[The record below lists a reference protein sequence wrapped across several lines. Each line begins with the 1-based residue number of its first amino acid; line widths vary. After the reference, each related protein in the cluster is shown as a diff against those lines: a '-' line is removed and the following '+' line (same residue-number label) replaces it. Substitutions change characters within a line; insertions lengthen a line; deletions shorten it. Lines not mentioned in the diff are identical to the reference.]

1 VGLIAML
8 AVLSAILP
16 CLLVLRWY
24 VTIDKYAEPPK
35 VLLISFLLGVLAGPI
50 VVVVATI
57 LPIYSLATA
66 PEHPIANGLAVAFLA
81 AALPEEL
88 VKWLMLRRYC
98 VRHVAFDEP
107 MDGIVYG
114 ATVSLG
120 FATIENVG
128 YVVGSEGWFSIAVAR
143 AFLAVPSHAASGAIM
158 GYFLARHHFS
168 PTRPQR
174 LLLLSLF
181 VPVLLHGLY
190 DAPLL
195 AADHAYELGL
205 DGTIYE
211 RGIALTLAIVLFEVL
226 WARRLAKSLR
236 RQQEWR
242 LLQHGFAS
250 EIPAVPVLPAVDARQ
265 NDLLRIAWCPDFADP
280 AGSVETESTRQV
292 RDTLRASFDAT
303 GAVRAFRTSEF
314 STVYSYVGVPHA
326 EQLEIL
332 LQQKLNLEQMQSHDI
347 RTRIVR
353 PPRLNLT
360 IVFASPTRLPFV
372 EHTHGSS
379 CATCSYGTS
388 SIRARA
394 IGCGRPSPARRRS

>member
-1 VGLIAML
+1 ML

-174 LLLLSLF
+174 LLLLSL
-181 VPVLLHGLY
+181 L
-190 DAPLL
+190 
-195 AADHAYELGL
+195 
-205 DGTIYE
+205 
-211 RGIALTLAIVLFEVL
+211 
-226 WARRLAKSLR
+226 
-236 RQQEWR
+236 
-242 LLQHGFAS
+242 
-250 EIPAVPVLPAVDARQ
+250 
-265 NDLLRIAWCPDFADP
+265 
-280 AGSVETESTRQV
+280 
-292 RDTLRASFDAT
+292 
-303 GAVRAFRTSEF
+303 
-314 STVYSYVGVPHA
+314 
-326 EQLEIL
+326 
-332 LQQKLNLEQMQSHDI
+332 
-347 RTRIVR
+347 
-353 PPRLNLT
+353 
-360 IVFASPTRLPFV
+360 
-372 EHTHGSS
+372 
-379 CATCSYGTS
+379 
-388 SIRARA
+388 
-394 IGCGRPSPARRRS
+394 